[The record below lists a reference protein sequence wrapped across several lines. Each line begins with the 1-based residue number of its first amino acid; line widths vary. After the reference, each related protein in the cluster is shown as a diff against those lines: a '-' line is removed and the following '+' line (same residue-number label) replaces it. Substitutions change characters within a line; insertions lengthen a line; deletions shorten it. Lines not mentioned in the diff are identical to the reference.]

1 MGYDK
6 SMKGK
11 VTADI
16 IDVRFAF
23 AGKVA
28 RVYKHPGDSVK
39 TGDWLASL
47 DRKELQ
53 TILDKE
59 LADFEKVRAE
69 FEIFVLNNPKPADD
83 MTKYKKIQA
92 QASLNASVKA
102 VELAKLN
109 LDAVDLKSP
118 VNGIVIDNSQLRVG
132 INITPGSYS
141 YKILDMDSVVIE
153 AETELEVKTG
163 QKIEGGEIMAVVP
176 DMKGKQIVKIKPE
189 KTQNLKIGE
198 EVEISMGL

>member
-1 MGYDK
+1 
-6 SMKGK
+6 MKRK

-23 AGKVA
+23 AGKTV

-69 FEIFVLNNPKPADD
+69 FEIFVLNNPNPPDD

-109 LDAVDLKSP
+109 LDAFVLKSP
-118 VNGIVIDNSQLRVG
+118 VNVIVIDDSQLRVG
-132 INITPGSYS
+132 INITPGGYS
-141 YKILDMDSVVIE
+141 YKIMDTDSVVIE
-153 AETELEVKTG
+153 AETDLEVKLG
-163 QKIEGGEIMAVVP
+163 QKVESGEIVAVVP
-176 DMKGKQIVKIKPE
+176 NMKGKQIVKIKPE
-189 KTQNLKIGE
+189 KTQDLRVGQ

>member
-1 MGYDK
+1 MIGITTK
-6 SMKGK
+6 
-11 VTADI
+11 
-16 IDVRFAF
+16 
-23 AGKVA
+23 
-28 RVYKHPGDSVK
+28 
-39 TGDWLASL
+39 
-47 DRKELQ
+47 

-92 QASLNASVKA
+92 QATLNASVKA
-102 VELAKLN
+102 VELAKFN

-132 INITPGSYS
+132 LNITPGGYS

-153 AETELEVKTG
+153 AETDLEVKTG
-163 QKIEGGEIMAVVP
+163 QKVDDGEIVAVIP

-189 KTQNLKIGE
+189 KTEELKIGV
-198 EVEISMGL
+198 EVEVNFE